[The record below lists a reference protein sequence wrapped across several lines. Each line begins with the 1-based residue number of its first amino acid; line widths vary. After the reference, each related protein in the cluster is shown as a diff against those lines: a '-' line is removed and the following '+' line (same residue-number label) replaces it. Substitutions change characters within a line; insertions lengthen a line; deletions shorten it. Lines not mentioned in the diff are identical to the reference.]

1 MRAIALAMI
10 AVTVAG
16 CQAYPAATAR
26 IDTGACSL
34 ATDADTPPD
43 SGVYI
48 DENGAEASGRATIV
62 SDADA
67 AVQIYKIEGP
77 AMAQLSVSRAN
88 QTNTA
93 DLIVPAGKTI
103 EIRDERSVVRCIVN

>member
-1 MRAIALAMI
+1 MRALALAMI
-10 AVTVAG
+10 AMTVAG

-26 IDTGACSL
+26 IDTGTCSL
-34 ATDADTPPD
+34 ATDTDTRPD
-43 SGVYI
+43 SLVSI

-67 AVQIYKIEGP
+67 AVQVYKIEGP
-77 AMAQLSVSRAN
+77 AVAQLSVSRAN
-88 QTNTA
+88 QNNIA